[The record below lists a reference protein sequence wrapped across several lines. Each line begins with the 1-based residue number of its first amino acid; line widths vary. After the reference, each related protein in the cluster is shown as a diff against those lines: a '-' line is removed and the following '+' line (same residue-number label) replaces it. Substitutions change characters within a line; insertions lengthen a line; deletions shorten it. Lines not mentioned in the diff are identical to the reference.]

1 MAKREKY
8 ADLVTRAAA
17 LDLRAHILEI
27 ATTDYP
33 DALYRHRTGTDVYL
47 WRAFRLPC
55 AAGGYVVCICA
66 PAGSTTNARH
76 LGRGAFSF
84 RRVFFAERLDQL
96 IGAVRDR
103 WNARAW
109 AEMGAAQAIAVFE
122 RKRAELLGLAA
133 ADVAPAAPAA
143 APDLGSAAYE
153 AES

>member
-1 MAKREKY
+1 MEAAIMAKREKY

-76 LGRGAFSF
+76 LGRGAFSTRARSSGRGP
-84 RRVFFAERLDQL
+84 RRSADR
-96 IGAVRDR
+96 GA
-103 WNARAW
+103 
-109 AEMGAAQAIAVFE
+109 Q
-122 RKRAELLGLAA
+122 RKTRAET
-133 ADVAPAAPAA
+133 
-143 APDLGSAAYE
+143 
-153 AES
+153 